1 MDTRQKPRYP
11 STFDGLLSLV
21 ARLRGEDGCPWDRE
35 QTRDSMK
42 RYILEECYELL
53 DAIDEGDAAMQAEEL
68 GDVLFHLAFQIQLG
82 VEEGALTD
90 AQVFRAAIEKLVRR
104 HPHVFGGASAADA
117 KEAESSW
124 HAIKRAER
132 AGSGASALDG
142 VSRRMPALSY
152 AQAIQDR
159 AARTGFDW
167 QDVPGVLSKVGEE
180 MEELRQAESQARREA
195 ELGDVLFSVVNL
207 SRWLGVDA
215 ETALRKADA
224 RFRDRF
230 VWMEQLSRRRDVSFD
245 GLTMAEKD
253 ALWDEAKREV
263 G

>member
-1 MDTRQKPRYP
+1 METHQTPNYP
-11 STFDGLLSLV
+11 STFHGLLGLV
-21 ARLRGEDGCPWDRE
+21 ARLRSEDGCPWDRE

-53 DAIDEGDAAMQAEEL
+53 DAMDEGDPSELAEEL

-82 VEEGALTD
+82 VEERALTD
-90 AQVFRAAIEKLVRR
+90 EQVFRTVIEKLVRR
-104 HPHVFGGASAADA
+104 HPHVFGDASATDA
-117 KEAESSW
+117 KDVESSW
-124 HAIKRAER
+124 HSIKRAER
-132 AGSGASALDG
+132 AEAGTSILEG

-152 AQAIQDR
+152 AQALQER

-167 QDVPGVLSKVGEE
+167 QDVQGVLSKVGEE
-180 MEELRQAESQARREA
+180 LEELQQAESPAQREA
-195 ELGDVLFSVVNL
+195 ELGDVLLSVVNF

-215 ETALRKADA
+215 ETALSKADA

-230 VWMEQLSRRRDVSFD
+230 VLMEQVSRRRGVSFD

-253 ALWDEAKREV
+253 ALWHEAKREV

>member
-1 MDTRQKPRYP
+1 METHQTPTYP

-42 RYILEECYELL
+42 RYVLEECYELL
-53 DAIDEGDAAMQAEEL
+53 DAMDEGDAAMLADEL
-68 GDVLFHLAFQIQLG
+68 GDVLFHVAFQVQLG
-82 VEEGALTD
+82 VEEGTLTD
-90 AQVFRAAIEKLVRR
+90 EQVFRAAIQKLIRR
-104 HPHVFGGASAADA
+104 HPHVFGDTSAADA
-117 KEAESSW
+117 RDVESSW

-142 VSRRMPALSY
+142 VSRRMPALAY

-167 QDVPGVLSKVGEE
+167 QDVTGVLSKVGEE
-180 MEELRQAESQARREA
+180 LEELQQAESQARREA

-207 SRWLGVDA
+207 SRWFGVDA

-230 VWMEQLSRRRDVSFD
+230 VWMEQISQRRDLSFD
-245 GLTMAEKD
+245 GLTPAEKD